1 MIIPVLGLVCGLR
14 GRRYAKKGEAFAYS
28 HGTWGLYMSRVSNL
42 FCILSIIGNILATLA
57 FVGFLLSVILV
68 ALLAAS

>member
-1 MIIPVLGLVCGLR
+1 
-14 GRRYAKKGEAFAYS
+14 
-28 HGTWGLYMSRVSNL
+28 MSRVSNL